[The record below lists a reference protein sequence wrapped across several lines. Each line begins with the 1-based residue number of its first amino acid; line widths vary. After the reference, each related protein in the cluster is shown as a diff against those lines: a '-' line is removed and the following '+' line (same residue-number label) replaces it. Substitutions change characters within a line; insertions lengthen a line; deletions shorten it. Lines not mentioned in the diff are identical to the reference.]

1 MFFFSFSTFFN
12 KSILTLTFEI
22 KIIFEIY
29 LLFELCLVPGV
40 FDCISSLEK
49 QGFLCRHEHLGYDRH
64 GRKFWFI
71 NRRIFVEDE
80 DNGEVWYYSSVPQF
94 KELLGKLDEDNM
106 ERALCAELQ
115 DFQEEIERQMAITE
129 TLTNKFKGHKKTY
142 LELENQNINERIKKQ
157 KEKDEKGDSDTENN
171 KNSKND
177 EQTERKTDEKEKN
190 ASPDKTTK
198 DSDADTN
205 ESPSK
210 VITKNVVSTRLKT
223 GSLTPRNYNT
233 DDLKRK
239 VSSKD
244 ENDSDTR
251 MTRLKNL
258 NLNCPFKLGHEQTF
272 KTYTNQYT
280 TNVYALNKPQRNEDR
295 DKKRPLSHKFS
306 LTDASQFKWGG
317 ILNGNRTNVISILRQ
332 TLITLE
338 QSIAA
343 PFMHPNW
350 PTLKKHW
357 LQAVSH
363 CNKPT
368 DFAKVL
374 IIYQLCTKNCIYVN
388 VWHEQLAHI
397 KLERITSAERDE
409 KKKTDKREKRERD
422 DEEERNRLAINFVK
436 YPLGQRHQVAK
447 QKGEEYRIH
456 GQWSWVWVSYG
467 RRQHS
472 NKNQLGHRIEPSQIV
487 TQVKH
492 NDADK
497 IITLEP
503 ATYEYLKTQ
512 NHIKNSSNMS
522 TELQKTT
529 LVPVVDSFNQLDISG
544 ALTAENRLF
553 YPKIAK
559 KSVLDDLLKR
569 RVQLKA
575 EEEQRIEKAKNADA
589 TETEPPATIINKRS
603 RKPTDIEKQLR
614 RLCGVKSNTLSSTS
628 NASQTQN
635 VDADYVNE
643 MADIII
649 RARDKFSRLNR
660 LGKQYKCYTT
670 CDANDACYSLQQ
682 MKKNVCYS
690 PLCLQKVRVKEEL
703 LIALKKSTSHGDAV
717 KEKIM
722 KIVNRKPESKIS
734 IGAADSST
742 DFNPAKLQRS
752 FLHALEKSVAVNIDR
767 DINEFIINSEPN
779 DEKVITKQEENCKM
793 EVDTDEKTVDNQ
805 ANTDES
811 PVKMEID
818 DDETQQGPSGS
829 TVDDHT
835 DHEDEKMDT
844 DSNDKNEFDTIDEN
858 SR

>member
-1 MFFFSFSTFFN
+1 M
-12 KSILTLTFEI
+12 
-22 KIIFEIY
+22 
-29 LLFELCLVPGV
+29 
-40 FDCISSLEK
+40 EK

-80 DNGEVWYYSSVPQF
+80 ENGEIWYYSSVPQF
-94 KELLGKLDEDNM
+94 KELLSKLDEDNM
-106 ERALCAELQ
+106 ERALCVELQ

-129 TLTNKFKGHKKTY
+129 TLTNKFKSHKKSY

-177 EQTERKTDEKEKN
+177 EQNERKSTEKETKESST
-190 ASPDKTTK
+190 AATAADKTTK
-198 DSDADTN
+198 DSDAEAN

-210 VITKNVVSTRLKT
+210 TIAKNVVSTRLKT

-239 VSSKD
+239 TSSKD
-244 ENDSDTR
+244 DNESDTR
-251 MTRLKNL
+251 MTRLKNS

-272 KTYTNQYT
+272 KTYVNQYT

-317 ILNGNRTNVISILRQ
+317 ILNGNRSNVISTLRQ
-332 TLITLE
+332 TLISLE
-338 QSIAA
+338 QAIST

-350 PTLKKHW
+350 PALKKLW

-388 VWHEQLAHI
+388 VWHDQLAHI

-409 KKKTDKREKRERD
+409 KKKTDKREKREQA

-472 NKNQLGHRIEPSQIV
+472 NKNHLGHRIEPAQII

-492 NDADK
+492 NDTDK

-512 NHIKNSSNMS
+512 NNSNDSSNVP

-529 LVPVVDSFNQLDISG
+529 ILPVVDSFNRLDVSG
-544 ALTAENRLF
+544 ALTAENRLL
-553 YPKIAK
+553 YPKVAK

-569 RVQLKA
+569 RVQLKT
-575 EEEQRIEKAKNADA
+575 EEEQRIERAKKAGD
-589 TETEPPATIINKRS
+589 ETEPPANVINKARG
-603 RKPTDIEKQLR
+603 RKPTDVEKQLR
-614 RLCGVKSNTLSSTS
+614 RLCGIKSGSGALTSAS
-628 NASQTQN
+628 NAAQAQS

-643 MADIII
+643 MADTII
-649 RARDKFSRLNR
+649 RARDKFARLNR

-670 CDANDACYSLQQ
+670 CEANDACYSLQQ

-722 KIVNRKPESKIS
+722 KIVNRKPESKVP
-734 IGAADSST
+734 IGNADSST
-742 DFNPAKLQRS
+742 EFNPAKLQRS
-752 FLHALEKSVAVNIDR
+752 FLHALEKSAAVNIDR
-767 DINEFIINSEPN
+767 DINEFIINSEP
-779 DEKVITKQEENCKM
+779 EQEQIAKKQEENCNM
-793 EVDTDEKTVDNQ
+793 DVDAEAATTENLTNNVDN
-805 ANTDES
+805 
-811 PVKMEID
+811 PVKMEVD
-818 DDETQQGPSGS
+818 DDETQQGPSN
-829 TVDDHT
+829 TVAP
-835 DHEDEKMDT
+835 
-844 DSNDKNEFDTIDEN
+844 DEN
-858 SR
+858 SDQDDGKR